1 MFSTYNSSTWK
12 VTTLDFRFIVT
23 FSKSSLKSRWSSKKV
38 LSVHFKSSCRSWGIL
53 RNNRTW
59 TQCPGKLFEKRNSPL
74 HFVRFSETNLPY
86 RIFSHKR
93 GIWDAHISHNPNECS
108 VEHATFVHVLFEHW
122 RFTWLGQFWSPL
134 LVPDKFSISSRIRFP
149 SLSEFKLN
157 NSLHFPRTCPS
168 IDAYLSQFLVWIF
181 HISIG
186 ITFSAWLEIVACQ
199 SNRSW

>member
-1 MFSTYNSSTWK
+1 MIGKVIGYVFDIQFSDMKSYH
-12 VTTLDFRFIVT
+12 IG
-23 FSKSSLKSRWSSKKV
+23 FSFHCYIFQKFLKISVIPKKV

-93 GIWDAHISHNPNECS
+93 GIWDAHISHNPNEWS

-149 SLSEFKLN
+149 SYLWFKLN
-157 NSLHFPRTCPS
+157 ESFTVHGGVRVSMSIWVNSWCEFFTFPL
-168 IDAYLSQFLVWIF
+168 A
-181 HISIG
+181 
-186 ITFSAWLEIVACQ
+186 
-199 SNRSW
+199 